1 MASAGM
7 DRSIHIWDLNPDQTD
22 DENVIY
28 PHTVGLPLTNHKNSI
43 LNLKW
48 GSTESNHLYSC
59 GAING
64 TSKRGELFQW
74 DLYEFK
80 RTRQYMGHKTVIN
93 SIDIKND
100 QLASA
105 SDDTSCK
112 IWDSRAK
119 DPVKSFDFD
128 FSMTSIAFSSRNEYI
143 FCGGIDNQIHAINL
157 KQNKVEYIL

>member
-64 TSKRGELFQW
+64 TSKRGELF
-74 DLYEFK
+74 
-80 RTRQYMGHKTVIN
+80 
-93 SIDIKND
+93 
-100 QLASA
+100 
-105 SDDTSCK
+105 
-112 IWDSRAK
+112 
-119 DPVKSFDFD
+119 
-128 FSMTSIAFSSRNEYI
+128 
-143 FCGGIDNQIHAINL
+143 
-157 KQNKVEYIL
+157 